1 MPTIK
6 EMILSEDYADYI
18 LPIYPQF
25 LEDYREFGA
34 QLFNNYYGM
43 IHGRLPSSDIRDYF
57 ANGLFYN
64 TIPNLYSLLD
74 TVSLEVS
81 GITAVQNQPALN
93 LKGRGILIGFIDT
106 GLITHIPHSDGQTG
120 AAASTG
126 CGTRRFRAARR
137 PLTCSTGQDTP
148 MRIWRM
154 HWRQKI
160 PWSLSP
166 HRIPSV
172 TGLFWQAPPREAA
185 CRTMTS

>member
-64 TIPNLYSLLD
+64 TIPNLYSLLA
-74 TVSLEVS
+74 VSYTHLFRTGFTS
-81 GITAVQNQPALN
+81 TIPTTLN
-93 LKGRGILIGFIDT
+93 PRF
-106 GLITHIPHSDGQTG
+106 
-120 AAASTG
+120 ST
-126 CGTRRFRAARR
+126 CT
-137 PLTCSTGQDTP
+137 
-148 MRIWRM
+148 
-154 HWRQKI
+154 
-160 PWSLSP
+160 
-166 HRIPSV
+166 
-172 TGLFWQAPPREAA
+172 
-185 CRTMTS
+185 